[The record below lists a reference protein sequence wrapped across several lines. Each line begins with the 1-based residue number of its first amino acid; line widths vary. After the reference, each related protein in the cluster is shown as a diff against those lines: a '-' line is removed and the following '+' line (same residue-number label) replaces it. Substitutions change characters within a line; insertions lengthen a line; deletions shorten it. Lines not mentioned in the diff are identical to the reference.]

1 MSDGRWF
8 GMRLVLCFND
18 RTVRIDGRSNDSDRD
33 VVRFFPQLW
42 SREIGFWTSFYNWV
56 PCIWNP
62 TSPILPKT
70 KMHQT
75 YHNASGK
82 WQILLNAFLSPCPI
96 VRHLRPLP
104 CEVSRQAEL
113 SMSNQSINPKSYKWS
128 SCRLMVSEYH
138 LEIMSWLFFFFSLN
152 VIFRCYK
159 WELDGIRVGTGPFW
173 KSESFS
179 QADGVVGW
187 DTHWDP
193 WIGSGP

>member
-1 MSDGRWF
+1 MLACFCWAFWNFSLGDLRNSEVTWSQGGKTMSDGRWF

-42 SREIGFWTSFYNWV
+42 SREIGFWTFFYNWV

-138 LEIMSWLFFFFSLN
+138 LEIMSFFFSFFL
-152 VIFRCYK
+152 
-159 WELDGIRVGTGPFW
+159 
-173 KSESFS
+173 
-179 QADGVVGW
+179 
-187 DTHWDP
+187 
-193 WIGSGP
+193 

>member
-1 MSDGRWF
+1 MIYIVLFWIFGMLLLSLWNFSLGDLRNSEVTWSQGGKTMSDGRWF

-18 RTVRIDGRSNDSDRD
+18 RTVIDGRSNDSDRD

-104 CEVSRQAEL
+104 CEVRARL
-113 SMSNQSINPKSYKWS
+113 NFRCRIKASIQKVTNDLLAGWWYQNTTLR
-128 SCRLMVSEYH
+128 SCH
-138 LEIMSWLFFFFSLN
+138 CFFSFFL
-152 VIFRCYK
+152 
-159 WELDGIRVGTGPFW
+159 
-173 KSESFS
+173 
-179 QADGVVGW
+179 
-187 DTHWDP
+187 
-193 WIGSGP
+193 

>member
-1 MSDGRWF
+1 MESRNRF
-8 GMRLVLCFND
+8 LNIFLQLSALHLESNISHPSENKNAPNLSQRLGEMADFAQCFP
-18 RTVRIDGRSNDSDRD
+18 
-33 VVRFFPQLW
+33 FA
-42 SREIGFWTSFYNWV
+42 V
-56 PCIWNP
+56 PNSAAFE
-62 TSPILPKT
+62 TSP
-70 KMHQT
+70 
-75 YHNASGK
+75 
-82 WQILLNAFLSPCPI
+82 
-96 VRHLRPLP
+96 VRG
-104 CEVSRQAEL
+104 SRQAEL